1 LCYRTRRKKERKK
14 EIRFFLF
21 LFSFDFIFISFYF
34 IWRSQGGRCM
44 ERRKMRLY
52 RTPVL
57 GSLAPRTV
65 VAYTHLHTHT
75 HTCTYIYIYLCVCV
89 CVVYICAWAGTRR
102 LSRRSGGSALRAVT
116 ASAGNG
122 QEKYGGDQMVA
133 ALQ

>member
-1 LCYRTRRKKERKK
+1 
-14 EIRFFLF
+14 
-21 LFSFDFIFISFYF
+21 
-34 IWRSQGGRCM
+34 M

-65 VAYTHLHTHT
+65 VAYTHLHTHLHT
-75 HTCTYIYIYLCVCV
+75 HVHIYIYIYVCVCV
-89 CVVYICAWAGTRR
+89 CCIYLRLAGTRR